1 MGHFMNSFKSYLN
14 IYIQYMIMLAK
25 LLYILCSETVYMVII
40 YTALQYTL
48 KICENE
54 QENLYSKVYIFV
66 QLMKRYLYRF
76 FLNNISIV

>member
-1 MGHFMNSFKSYLN
+1 
-14 IYIQYMIMLAK
+14 MLAK
-25 LLYILCSETVYMVII
+25 LLYILCRESVYMAII

-76 FLNNISIV
+76 F